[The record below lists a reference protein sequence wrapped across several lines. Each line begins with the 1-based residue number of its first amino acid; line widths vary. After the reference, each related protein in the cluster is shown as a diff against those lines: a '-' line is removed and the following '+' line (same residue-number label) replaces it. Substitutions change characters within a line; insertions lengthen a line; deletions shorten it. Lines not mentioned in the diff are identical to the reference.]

1 MNKFLNNLPKLSSEQ
16 QRRRNIE
23 GNSTTIR
30 DNFTVKKCPL
40 MDNFENMDPSTTW
53 KPLIGSP
60 IHFDSKKKQANIEA
74 FKELHIENKLPNIHG
89 IYQNKDEKEE
99 DDNEEADEDSVIFT
113 PNRITNIYIGSL
125 SLVGLFIL
133 FRVVNKSK

>member
-1 MNKFLNNLPKLSSEQ
+1 MNQFLNNLPKLSSGQ
-16 QRRRNIE
+16 HRTRNAE
-23 GNSTTIR
+23 GNSTKIR

-40 MDNFENMDPSTTW
+40 MDNFENMDPNTIW

-60 IHFDSKKKQANIEA
+60 ITFDSKKKQANIEA
-74 FKELHIENKLPNIHG
+74 FQESHVVKNLPNIQG
-89 IYQNKDEKEE
+89 IHQNNDEE
-99 DDNEEADEDSVIFT
+99 DNEDKEDDSSGIFT
-113 PNRITNIYIGSL
+113 PDRITNIYIGSL

>member
-1 MNKFLNNLPKLSSEQ
+1 MNKFLNNLPKLSSDEH
-16 QRRRNIE
+16 RRKNT
-23 GNSTTIR
+23 GSNDQTIR

-40 MDNFENMDPSTTW
+40 MDNFENMDPTTIW

-60 IHFDSKKKQANIEA
+60 FVFDSKKKPATIEA
-74 FKELHIENKLPNIHG
+74 FQESHVVNKLPNIQG
-89 IYQNKDEKEE
+89 IHQNNDEE
-99 DDNEEADEDSVIFT
+99 DEEDENYVIFT
-113 PNRITNIYIGSL
+113 PDRITNIYIGSL